1 MSLKRRLVVGMLV
14 LLVAGLVTSDVV
26 TSSSL
31 RSFLIGRLDEQI
43 DASQS
48 QTYTYITQVY
58 QRDLKAGDRTP
69 VTDPG
74 AWLAHLSKKTTVKY
88 TGPTPDPRLNGAVL
102 AARVSSDLYVEVLS
116 KAGKVVIRVPS
127 GLAGNPDPAP
137 VLPQT
142 LPVQHITTPH
152 VFGTNHGPYS
162 PESRSIDVPALGSR
176 GSPTGCRP
184 WRCRAAPS
192 SPPSPWTRPTRPWPR

>member
-14 LLVAGLVTSDVV
+14 LLVAGLITTDVV

-31 RSFLIGRLDEQI
+31 RSFLIGRLDEQV

-74 AWLAHLSKKTTVKY
+74 AWLAQLSKKTTVKY
-88 TGPTPDPRLNGAVL
+88 TGPTPDPRFA
-102 AARVSSDLYVEVLS
+102 
-116 KAGKVVIRVPS
+116 
-127 GLAGNPDPAP
+127 
-137 VLPQT
+137 
-142 LPVQHITTPH
+142 
-152 VFGTNHGPYS
+152 
-162 PESRSIDVPALGSR
+162 
-176 GSPTGCRP
+176 TGF
-184 WRCRAAPS
+184 ADNNII
-192 SPPSPWTRPTRPWPR
+192 